1 MLVHSIG
8 GLDFVDPGP
17 ITLQFDGSS
26 TNRTVRITIIDDAI
40 LEDNESF
47 FGNLA
52 TTDAAVTVD
61 PDEAEATIIEDN
73 DGKLGYHG
81 NMLGYY

>member
-26 TNRTVRITIIDDAI
+26 TSRTVRITIIDDAI
-40 LEDNESF
+40 VEDDESF

-81 NMLGYY
+81 NVC